1 MHARWLVGAACAVA
15 ATAASADT
23 KGDALLRKAR
33 ATLTHTRSLKANLD
47 VKAGSQALTGTVEA
61 LKPNLGRVTLNSPG
75 NGEMQRISTGKEMF
89 MVMPADKTYQK
100 VGGGAGMERALGLLP
115 NDPINLFFHPSDLAA
130 RSRTRY
136 LGAKKV
142 GGKAYD
148 VVEVKSKEIPFT
160 QQLYIN
166 AAGFPEGVVMTVP
179 GAEKQTIRF
188 WLKDVKL
195 NAALTGA
202 QFAYMPPAD
211 FTLPKGPEESLLPVG
226 QAAPDFNL
234 DQPGGQGLYSLESA
248 RKEKKAVLVNFWF
261 YG

>member
-33 ATLTHTRSLKANLD
+33 ATLTRTKSIQAKLD
-47 VKAGSQALTGTVEA
+47 VKAGPQALTGTVEA
-61 LKPNLGRVTLNSPG
+61 LKPNFGRVTLTSPG
-75 NGEMQRISTGKEMF
+75 NGEMQRIATGKEVF

-100 VGGGAGMERALGLLP
+100 AGGGAGMERTLGLLP
-115 NDPINLFFHPSDLAA
+115 NDPINLFFHPSDLGAK
-130 RSRTRY
+130 SRTRY

-142 GGKAYD
+142 GGKTYD
-148 VVEVKSKEIPFT
+148 VVEVKSKDLPFA
-160 QQLYIN
+160 QQLYLN

-195 NAALTGA
+195 NPALTGA
-202 QFAYMPPAD
+202 QFAYTPPAD

-226 QAAPDFNL
+226 QPAPDFNL
-234 DQPGGQGLYSLESA
+234 EQPGGQGIYSLEQA
-248 RKEKKAVLVNFWF
+248 RKTKKAVLVNFWF